1 MLFEQPDRVFVDRCA
16 SDADARRRAEEI
28 EEALAPIPAAAAARQ
43 ERGRFVAALVSG
55 EAEVRQ
61 GRYLLARAEDF
72 LTLVV
77 LPVLRGP
84 AAGFRCA
91 SALAVRDPLV
101 LAPRDPLSRWT
112 SVNRV

>member
-43 ERGRFVAALVSG
+43 ERGRFVAALVPG

-77 LPVLRGP
+77 LPVLRVRRS
-84 AAGFRCA
+84 AAGFRCG
-91 SALAVRDPLV
+91 SGLATRDPLA
-101 LAPRDPLSRWT
+101 LAARALLSR
-112 SVNRV
+112 